1 VSKSAIPA
9 KITNTENK
17 NSVPQSTTIV
27 VPPDQNILQFT
38 AEFIFETFSGQDY
51 SIQAPDF
58 SGLFVLLPHT
68 QLTQPFNE
76 ALCRSLNADLAGI
89 IPPWAGTLKVWIKHF
104 VCNTHS
110 DYSIINEYARQLLF
124 IEALQQHPNL
134 FKEEN
139 QWQVT
144 QALLSLFDELSLNQ
158 QAIFISVEELQEK
171 LQQGY
176 GIEQQHE
183 HLLYES
189 KLVYTL
195 WHAWQKQLSEN
206 QLYDETTDYLNR
218 LKIASPSMAPCATMQ
233 PWPSILDINAP
244 AVINK
249 QQQFICLGFSQYTK
263 TEQGFIQTLINN
275 NQCQVIEFSNT
286 IKPEMKPGST
296 YTAFISETFTPSAQS
311 FISRDGVYAENCLE
325 QFQRMSRKDGHV
337 GIMAQG
343 AMDGGAIKQ
352 RALAFSKK
360 HPDTKAD
367 DIPFSTYL
375 ASNEEEQ
382 IRAIDYY
389 VRLNILNGK
398 NNIAI
403 ISEDRKLSRRLRAL
417 LERANIQL
425 KDKAGWSLATTQA
438 ATVIERW
445 LECIEEDFSAYPLL
459 DCLKSPYINII
470 TNTGP
475 SSAAAKDDFKKNIYR
490 FEHDLIFHENVSS
503 NIKQYKAKL
512 KQRLHRLSHWPA
524 NTYDDLINTLN
535 YIQKTAV
542 PLTTLYTA
550 EKSIPLSDF
559 LNALLH
565 SLQQLGVIQAYQNDN
580 AGLVLLNT
588 FDALKQSI
596 KYSNPILSWHDCRIW
611 LSMALESQNFTPMG
625 NNMANDGRVQLMTL
639 EQASH
644 LNFDCIVIAATEPQH
659 FPGSAKNQ
667 PFFNQAVRA
676 SLGLQTWE
684 TQRKQRHELFNR
696 VLLSAP
702 DVLLTAC
709 NEENGEEKPISPWL
723 ELLINFYQLTYN
735 RKPDNL
741 QLQQLVLSNHMAN
754 SEVFNCDDA
763 ELPEQS
769 SQPAPDLPQD
779 LIPQSVS
786 ASAYQRI
793 INCPYQYF
801 SADSLRLK
809 ALEELTEELKKSDYG
824 ERIHLILQCFHKGHK
839 YYGKAFSQPINNE
852 NAKQAEQYLFSLSMK
867 IFLADLENN
876 VLHRSWLYR
885 WQKHIPAY
893 INWQIK
899 HQQDWSIFLSEEN
912 LETPLIAPPSM
923 APCDIPSF
931 LEQWHKDVPLTN
943 LRMDINETVKIVG
956 RLDRIDKS
964 KENNTHAIIDYKTG
978 KTPRQ
983 DDIDTGENVQLSIYA
998 MLDEKANH
1006 VSYLSVDSSYQKVE
1020 TKSFLS
1026 GDKLATNCEQNKQ
1039 RLIELFKQ
1047 MKNNAP
1053 MHAWGDATVCRYCHF
1068 SGLCRKA
1075 EWEA

>member
-1 VSKSAIPA
+1 VTQP
-9 KITNTENK
+9 
-17 NSVPQSTTIV
+17 TTIV

-38 AEFIFETFSGQDY
+38 AEFIFEKFSGKDY

-89 IPPWAGTLKVWIKHF
+89 IPPWAGTLKAWAKHF
-104 VCNTHS
+104 VSNQHP
-110 DYSIINEYARQLLF
+110 DYHIISEFARQLLF
-124 IEALQQHPNL
+124 IEALQQHPDL

-158 QAIFISVEELQEK
+158 QAIFSSAEELQEK

-176 GIEQQHE
+176 GLEQQHE

-195 WHAWQKQLSEN
+195 WHAWQKQLSES
-206 QLYDETTDYLNR
+206 QLYDETTDYLSR
-218 LKIASPSMAPCATMQ
+218 LK
-233 PWPSILDINAP
+233 NAP
-244 AVINK
+244 ASINK
-249 QQQFICLGFSQYTK
+249 QQQFICLGLTQYTK
-263 TEQGFIQTLINN
+263 TEQDFIQSLINN
-275 NQCQVIEFSNT
+275 NQCQVIEFAKT
-286 IKPEMKPGST
+286 IGTGLETNSS
-296 YTAFISETFTPSAQS
+296 YAAFINETFTPSAQS
-311 FISRDGVYAENCLE
+311 F
-325 QFQRMSRKDGHV
+325 MSRKG
-337 GIMAQG
+337 GISQG

-352 RALAFSKK
+352 RALDFSLKY
-360 HPDTKAD
+360 PATSAS
-367 DIPFSTYL
+367 DIPFTTYL
-375 ASNEEEQ
+375 ASNEEQQ
-382 IRAIDYY
+382 ILAIDYY
-389 VRLNILNGK
+389 VRLNLLDGK
-398 NNIAI
+398 NKIVI

-425 KDKAGWSLATTQA
+425 QDKAGWSLATTQA
-438 ATVIERW
+438 ATIIERW
-445 LECIEEDFSAYPLL
+445 LECIEEDFSAYPFL
-459 DCLKSPYINII
+459 DCLKSPYVNIFA
-470 TNTGP
+470 NTKL
-475 SSAAAKDDFKKNIYR
+475 SSAEDFKKNIYR
-490 FEHDLIFHENVSS
+490 FEHDLIFHENISS
-503 NIKQYKAKL
+503 NIKQYKARL
-512 KQRLHRLSHWPA
+512 KQRLHRLGHWPA

-535 YIQKTAV
+535 YIQETAA
-542 PLTTLYTA
+542 PLTALYTA
-550 EKSIPLSDF
+550 DMSRKDGDVGVMAQRAIDGGAIKHIALSDF
-559 LNALLH
+559 LDALLL

-580 AGLVLLNT
+580 AGQVLLST

-596 KYSNPILSWHDCRIW
+596 KHSNPILSWHDCRIW
-611 LSMALESQNFTPMG
+611 LGMALESQNFTPLNADMG
-625 NNMANDGRVQLMTL
+625 NNARVQLMTL

-644 LNFDCIVIAATEPQH
+644 LNFDCVIIAAAESQH

-676 SLGLQTWE
+676 SLGLKTWE
-684 TQRKQRHELFNR
+684 TQREQRHELFNR

-702 DVLLTAC
+702 AVLLTAC
-709 NEENGEEKPISPWL
+709 NFDHGEEKPVSPWL
-723 ELLINFYQLTYN
+723 ELLINFYQLSFN
-735 RKPDNL
+735 KKPDNT
-741 QLQQLVLSNHMAN
+741 QLQKLMLSNC
-754 SEVFNCDDA
+754 EVFNSDA
-763 ELPEQS
+763 IKHPWELPEQS
-769 SQPAPDLPQD
+769 SQPEPGFPQD
-779 LIPQSVS
+779 LIPNSIS
-786 ASAYQRI
+786 ASAYQRM

-801 SADSLRLK
+801 SADGLRLK

-839 YYGKAFSQPINNE
+839 HYGKAFSQPINNE

-885 WQKHIPAY
+885 WQNHIPAY

-899 HQQDWSIFLSEEN
+899 HQLDWSIFLSEKN
-912 LETPLIAPPSM
+912 LETPL
-923 APCDIPSF
+923 
-931 LEQWHKDVPLTN
+931 
-943 LRMDINETVKIVG
+943 NETVNIVG

-978 KTPRQ
+978 KTARQ
-983 DDIDTGENVQLSIYA
+983 DDIDSGENVQLSIYA

-1020 TKSFLS
+1020 TKSSLS
-1026 GDKLATNCEQNKQ
+1026 GENLDINREQNKQ

-1047 MKNNAP
+1047 MKNNEP
-1053 MHAWGDATVCRYCHF
+1053 MPAWGDATVCRYCNF

-1075 EWEA
+1075 EWGEA